1 MLLTVSGPPG
11 SGKSTTAALL
21 ADTFDLEHVSGGDI
35 FRQLADERDY
45 TPLEFNK
52 LAEENE
58 DIDRDLDRRLREIA
72 RERDDLVLESRLAG
86 WLAGEHADFRFWL
99 DAPASV
105 RGERIAD
112 RENKDADR
120 ATEET
125 RAREASE
132 AQRYQEYYGIDIED
146 LKIYDLS
153 VNTARWEPDAVLDM
167 LVTAVEE
174 YDVAGDEGKYPVD
187 DVEYDF

>member
-11 SGKSTTAALL
+11 SGKSTTAELL
-21 ADTFDLEHVSGGDI
+21 ADAFDLSHVSGGDI
-35 FRQLADERDY
+35 FRELADERGY

-52 LAEENE
+52 LAEEND

-72 RERDDLVLESRLAG
+72 IEEDDLVLESRLAG
-86 WLAGEHADFRFWL
+86 WLAGDAADFRFWL

-105 RGERIAD
+105 RGERIAE
-112 RENKDADR
+112 REGKDPER

-125 RAREASE
+125 QAREASE
-132 AQRYQEYYGIDIED
+132 AQRYQEYYGIDIRD
-146 LKIYDLS
+146 LTIYDLS

-167 LVTAVEE
+167 LVTAVDE
-174 YDVAGDEGKYPVD
+174 YDRQGDEGKAPIELD
-187 DVEYDF
+187 AEF

>member
-21 ADTFDLEHVSGGDI
+21 ADAFDLDHVSGGDI
-35 FRQLADERDY
+35 FRELADERGY

-52 LAEENE
+52 LAEEND

-72 RERDDLVLESRLAG
+72 LEEDDLVLESRLAG
-86 WLAGEHADFRFWL
+86 WLAGDEADFKFWL
-99 DAPASV
+99 DAPAAV

-112 RENKDADR
+112 REDKDPVR

-125 RAREASE
+125 KAREASE
-132 AQRYQEYYGIDIED
+132 AQRYEEYYEIDIRD
-146 LKIYDLS
+146 LTIYDLS
-153 VNTARWEPDAVLDM
+153 VNTARWDPDAVLDM

-174 YDVAGDEGKYPVD
+174 YDADGDEGKAD
-187 DVEYDF
+187 LGLEYEF

>member
-11 SGKSTTAALL
+11 SGKSTTAELL
-21 ADTFDLEHVSGGDI
+21 ADAFGLSHVSGGDI
-35 FRQLADERDY
+35 FRELADERGY

-52 LAEENE
+52 LAEEND

-72 RERDDLVLESRLAG
+72 IEEDDLVLESRLAG
-86 WLAGEHADFRFWL
+86 WLAGDYADFRFWL

-105 RGERIAD
+105 RGERIAE
-112 RENKDADR
+112 REDKDPDR

-125 RAREASE
+125 QAREASE
-132 AQRYQEYYGIDIED
+132 AQRYQEYYGIDIRD
-146 LKIYDLS
+146 LTIYDLS

-167 LVTAVEE
+167 LVTAVDE
-174 YDVAGDEGKYPVD
+174 YDRQGDEGKAPIELD
-187 DVEYDF
+187 AEF